1 MIMIFVVVI
10 LGWKKCNWDYINQAM
25 KRISETLMELPTNMG
40 IFSAMFT
47 QILSKNYIRFRYF

>member
-25 KRISETLMELPTNMG
+25 KRISETPMELPTNMG

-47 QILSKNYIRFRYF
+47 QILSKN